1 MKNVT
6 ITIEEEVARW
16 ARIRA
21 AEEETSLSRLVGE
34 MLREK
39 MIEEK
44 TYQTAMKRYLS
55 QVPRALKKRGEKYPR
70 RKELY
75 GR

>member
-6 ITIEEEVARW
+6 ITVEEEVVRW

-21 AEEETSLSRLVGE
+21 AEEETSLSHLVGE
-34 MLREK
+34 MLKKK
-39 MIEEK
+39 MQEEK

>member
-1 MKNVT
+1 MNKVT

-44 TYQTAMKRYLS
+44 TY
-55 QVPRALKKRGEKYPR
+55 
-70 RKELY
+70 
-75 GR
+75 

>member
-6 ITIEEEVARW
+6 ITVEEDVVRW

-21 AEEETSLSRLVGE
+21 AEEETSLSHLVGE
-34 MLREK
+34 MLKNK
-39 MIEEK
+39 MQEEK

-55 QVPRALKKRGEKYPR
+55 QAPKALKKRGEKYPQ
-70 RKELY
+70 RKDLY

>member
-6 ITIEEEVARW
+6 ITVEEEVVRW

-21 AEEETSLSRLVGE
+21 AEEETSLSHLVGE
-34 MLREK
+34 MLKKK
-39 MIEEK
+39 MQEEK

-55 QVPRALKKRGEKYPR
+55 QAPKALKKRGEKYPQ
-70 RKELY
+70 RKDLY